1 MLNSTLEM
9 SRTAFLNIILN
20 GKIRQLYKNE
30 KSTLHNRPPNKK
42 RKTLSGTEKH
52 VYRPPP
58 TLRRKS
64 REQQMATY
72 RLPLPEDLSFSV
84 LLLRNR
90 FSRSTHLFFGA
101 PLVSCRA
108 FEVQL
113 LGKSTPPPT
122 LLSSSPGQ
130 RKICKC
136 PTPALTRRA
145 NARSSRRGAGSSWN
159 WLMYYSCY
167 YGGPIVS
174 RQFQFYSFTA
184 FSICSR
190 LFQFADG
197 NFNFKL
203 LTAISIYPRLR
214 SSFTAWINVDCKE
227 IGKAWRKSLTRAKR
241 ASLTRPTGVWG
252 ERKKNWLSVFHTVY
266 EFVLTRGFKNVVE
279 LSKLCSQLHPLC
291 EFDTFADWFRG
302 RIARVIVGTW
312 LRILTLYPVISKV
325 DFIVVSLWNIVS
337 IVKCSIYI

>member
-1 MLNSTLEM
+1 M
-9 SRTAFLNIILN
+9 
-20 GKIRQLYKNE
+20 E
-30 KSTLHNRPPNKK
+30 KLDNFTRMRSPLCTTVPQTK
-42 RKTLSGTEKH
+42 REKH
-52 VYRPPP
+52 FLGPKSMFTGPP

-72 RLPLPEDLSFSV
+72 RLPLPEDFGFSV

-159 WLMYYSCY
+159 
-167 YGGPIVS
+167 
-174 RQFQFYSFTA
+174 
-184 FSICSR
+184 
-190 LFQFADG
+190 
-197 NFNFKL
+197 
-203 LTAISIYPRLR
+203 
-214 SSFTAWINVDCKE
+214 
-227 IGKAWRKSLTRAKR
+227 
-241 ASLTRPTGVWG
+241 
-252 ERKKNWLSVFHTVY
+252 
-266 EFVLTRGFKNVVE
+266 
-279 LSKLCSQLHPLC
+279 
-291 EFDTFADWFRG
+291 
-302 RIARVIVGTW
+302 
-312 LRILTLYPVISKV
+312 
-325 DFIVVSLWNIVS
+325 
-337 IVKCSIYI
+337 